1 MRVASSYDRNETTNK
16 YSAEDDTQS
25 FRRQAL
31 ARLQGLLPA
40 QWANTSLSKYQDEYL
55 EEVEAKEEEE
65 YGMETYDYNQQ
76 TGVANRTMITIRFQ
90 VHYQT
95 YLGQGLLIG
104 GSHPSLG
111 AWDTL
116 AAIPMV
122 WTPGDIWMC
131 EVNSRLYFFE
141 NVFSFCLL
149 LLTGKCYHTTAAC
162 WDNPQVNEVILGSV
176 SGNTVALVPQK

>member
-122 WTPGDIWMC
+122 WTSGDIWTC
-131 EVNSRLYFFE
+131 EVNSHLYFFE
-141 NVFSFCLL
+141 NVFSLSISRQASAITQL
-149 LLTGKCYHTTAAC
+149 
-162 WDNPQVNEVILGSV
+162 
-176 SGNTVALVPQK
+176 